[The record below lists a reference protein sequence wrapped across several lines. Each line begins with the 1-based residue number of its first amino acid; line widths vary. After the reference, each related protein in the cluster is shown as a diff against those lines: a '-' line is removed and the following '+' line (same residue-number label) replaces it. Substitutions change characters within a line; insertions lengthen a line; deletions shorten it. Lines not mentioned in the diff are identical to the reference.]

1 MRNRLTHLALGIL
14 AIIGLGT
21 GTALAAECTAK
32 VEDPIAVTDPA
43 LCREL
48 QDAIRDPAGVPLDR
62 YEDIYTEFFGN
73 WCHRDADQGWVRDVT
88 VRDTGPYTATF
99 IDGAW
104 HSRYNGTH
112 SPVVIWYS
120 PEMYA
125 WMQEN
130 RAPEDE
136 GFGPDQSPV
145 PDGAIIVKEMFPAPA
160 NTCRDVAVEHL
171 FPTHGAAFMVRQES
185 ASADGWF
192 WGYQGWTE
200 AYLDWPADNDSN
212 ALPNSGFGMYCV
224 NCHVSARDNGT
235 FSALD
240 NITGTPDTVTMFL
253 DMSPADIGLQDATAA
268 PTPSFHDS
276 VVNPVDP
283 AGRLGEPALG
293 YLPDFLEAY
302 PYPDSADK
310 PQLEARLMMPPQTYD
325 HVYMPEHVDPN
336 TGQLLTSDQCL
347 GCHDAGSTG
356 LYFDMTAIDSNT
368 GSLVNLSPYATWGTS
383 PMGLA
388 GRDPI
393 FFAQLASETQTFH
406 ADEVP
411 LVENTCLGC
420 HGFLGQRQYDIDQHA
435 ATGECGSFSR
445 ELVSAVPWP
454 SDAPEAANADYGA
467 LARDGI
473 SCMACHRMVLGAD
486 DTAAAAELAEN
497 ACALERQQLLNAG
510 LSGFGLTF
518 TGSYLLGPSDELY
531 GPFEDP
537 KTVPMQN
544 ALDITPKHNDTIME
558 AELCGACHT
567 VHLPV
572 LHEGKTVGHIY
583 EQLTYPEW
591 SFSAYRDGT
600 SPDGDLPHG
609 AGETPQTCQQCHMPS
624 VNEDGSPTFSKI
636 ASIQEFSRSA
646 DTAFI
651 AGPDAIDLPVRE
663 GFARHDLVGLNLFLV
678 MMGKQFPDIMGI
690 RTQDPMMLD
699 LAIDPLDYT
708 ADAIVQQAQNATAT
722 LKVTDITHNDA
733 GLEATVTVE
742 NLVGHKFPSGVG
754 FRRAF
759 LTFEVLDDL
768 GKVLWASGRTDG
780 MGRLIDENGDPIA
793 GEIWWDE
800 QCTARIDPEA
810 RAHQPHF
817 QVITEQSQAQIYQEL
832 VSTPGDGDNP
842 QCGLGAEPAGQL
854 TTSFLSICTEVKD
867 NRLLPHGYLPE
878 DQRIDIALA
887 LGANEEMAIDAGSTA
902 VGDDP
907 DYADGKSNG
916 TDTLIYRI
924 PADALDGTPAD
935 VRVQLHFQA
944 TPPFYLQDRF
954 CTAQGDDRDRLYF
967 MTGHLNLDGTIAED
981 WKLLIADTQ
990 PVAVP

>member
-1 MRNRLTHLALGIL
+1 MRRAVYRLVLGVLAV
-14 AIIGLGT
+14 IGLSAGAT
-21 GTALAAECTAK
+21 FAAECPA
-32 VEDPIAVTDPA
+32 ELADPITVIDPA
-43 LCREL
+43 VCTEL
-48 QDAIRDPAGVPLDR
+48 QDAIRDPAGVPLDT
-62 YEDIYTEFFGN
+62 YEDIYSRYFDN
-73 WCHRDADQGWVRDVT
+73 WCHRDADAGWVRDVT

-104 HSRYNGTH
+104 HAQYNGTH

-125 WMQEN
+125 WMQDN

-136 GFGPDQSPV
+136 GFGPDAAPV

-160 NTCRDVAVEHL
+160 SACRDVDVDHL
-171 FPTHGAAFMVRQES
+171 YPTHGAAFMVRQS
-185 ASADGWF
+185 DVSADGWF

-200 AYLDWPADNDSN
+200 AYLDWPASNNDNS
-212 ALPNSGFGMYCV
+212 LPNSGFGMYCV
-224 NCHVSARDNGT
+224 NCHASARDNGT

-240 NITGTPDTVTMFL
+240 NITGTPDSVTHFLDQTVT
-253 DMSPADIGLQDATAA
+253 DIAA
-268 PTPSFHDS
+268 QNQLAPEIPSFHDL
-276 VVNPVDP
+276 VVDPADP
-283 AGRLGEPALG
+283 AGRLADPSLG
-293 YLPDFLEAY
+293 YFPAFVGAF
-302 PYPDSADK
+302 PYPGDDK
-310 PQLEARLMMPPQTYD
+310 PTLEARLLMPPQTYD
-325 HVYMPEHVDPN
+325 HVFMPDHVDPE
-336 TGQLLTSDQCL
+336 TGQLLTSDQCI

-356 LYFDMTAIDSNT
+356 LYFDMTAVDSAT
-368 GSLVNLSPYATWGTS
+368 GSLVNLSPYATWSTS

-406 ADEVP
+406 ADQVE

-420 HGFLGQRQYDIDQHA
+420 HGFMGQRQYDIDQYA
-435 ATGECGSFSR
+435 ETGACGSFSR
-445 ELVSAVPWP
+445 DLVASVPWP
-454 SDAPEAANADYGA
+454 SDAPDAANADYGA

-473 SCMACHRMVLGAD
+473 SCMACHRMVLGEE
-486 DTAAAAELAEN
+486 DTAAAAELPEN

-510 LSGFGLTF
+510 LTGFGLTF

-531 GPFEDP
+531 GPFDNP
-537 KTVPMQN
+537 TTTPMQN
-544 ALDITPKHNDTIME
+544 ALDITPKHNSTIVE

-572 LHEGKTVGHIY
+572 LHEGETIAHIY

-591 SFSAYRDGT
+591 AFSAYRDGT

-609 AGETPQTCQQCHMPS
+609 AGETPETCQQCHMPS
-624 VNEDGSPTFSKI
+624 VNADGSPTVSKI
-636 ASIQEFSRSA
+636 ASIQEFSPSA

-651 AGPDAIDLPVRE
+651 AGPDAIDIPQRE

-678 MMGKQFPDIMGI
+678 MMGQQFPDVMGI
-690 RTQDPMMLD
+690 RTTDPMMGD
-699 LAIDPLDYT
+699 KAIDPLEYT
-708 ADAIVQQAQNATAT
+708 ADQIVTQAETATAT
-722 LKVTDITHNDA
+722 LKVGDITHDDS
-733 GLEATVTVE
+733 GLQATVTVE

-759 LTFEVLDDL
+759 LTFEVLDEF
-768 GKVLWASGRTDG
+768 GHVLWASGRTDG
-780 MGRLIDENGDPIA
+780 VGRLIDENGDPLD
-793 GEIWWDE
+793 GEIWWNDD
-800 QCTARIDPEA
+800 CTARAGEP

-817 QVITEQSQAQIYQEL
+817 QVVTAQNQAQIYQEL
-832 VSTPGDGDNP
+832 VSTPGDGENP
-842 QCGLGAEPAGQL
+842 QCGLGAEPAGEL

-878 DQRIDIALA
+878 AERIDIALA
-887 LGANEEMAIDAGSTA
+887 LGADREMAIDAGSTA

-907 DYADGKSNG
+907 DYADGANSG
-916 TDTLIYRI
+916 TDSLIYRV
-924 PADALDGTPAD
+924 PAEDLDGTPAS
-935 VRVQLHFQA
+935 VRARLYFQA

-967 MTGHLNLDGTIAED
+967 MAGHLDLDGTTAEG
-981 WKLLIADTQ
+981 WKLLVGDTGT
-990 PVAVP
+990 VDVK